1 MAPLLYLDTARLG
14 QTLPAA
20 RDAHI
25 DFVRLTT
32 EEPSSLYFEEFLKH
46 GYAAWPDYYQH
57 RFPGLSV
64 WTGIAGLKQT
74 LRRLAGA
81 PDDCEVLLASRSLA
95 LVQIAAKAMFQV
107 CRNVLC
113 TDLNW
118 TTYQDVVAHEA
129 ATTGSRVTVVPLRN
143 FIFHH
148 GWTANDVVDYLAE
161 VYDKHHCD
169 GLFLPAVDHLG
180 IRVPVKR
187 IHERIRQ
194 QKPINYTLIDAAQ
207 AFCHV
212 PIDDD
217 LTVANFLITGCHKW
231 MRAGQPMGI
240 GFCCSQPRSRLDTP
254 VPVDFDRRADP
265 LLDFT
270 AGVESDELDTHFE
283 TVNLSS
289 LIAAAGAAA
298 TSLPIAA
305 LPFNRFQDPYT
316 EFHAWFSGNA
326 DQWQQIGPS
335 ADMQSGIRLFQPTN
349 PKHQQ
354 LTADAM
360 RRFWL
365 SAGCVLSAY
374 AGGLIRLSAPVL
386 PQTCLSGIGQP
397 RRLTWCAVPRM
408 IHEQVYQKPIDSV
421 TAGEN
426 KDQTDAVSTLADNRT
441 TA

>member
-46 GYAAWPDYYQH
+46 GYAAWPGYYQL

-118 TTYQDVVAHEA
+118 SNYQQAINYQANVSGNQTTI
-129 ATTGSRVTVVPLRN
+129 VPLRD

-148 GWTANDVVDYLAE
+148 QWSAEDVVNYLANAYE
-161 VYDKHHCD
+161 QHHCD

-212 PIDDD
+212 PIEDD
-217 LTVANFLITGCHKW
+217 LAIVDFLITGCHKW
-231 MRAGQPMGI
+231 MRSGQPMGI
-240 GFCCSQPRSRLDTP
+240 GFARSESPNASRDAIAPNSNRQGNQT
-254 VPVDFDRRADP
+254 DP
-265 LLDFT
+265 LLLFT
-270 AGVESDELDTHFE
+270 AELDADRMSEHFE
-283 TVNLSS
+283 TVS
-289 LIAAAGAAA
+289 LTSLFAAAGACYRRSVVDGSHPAVTTFRFRPQCRELMHWRPKPMA
-298 TSLPIAA
+298 VDLQSRIAIWKTPETSHIVVDSNRIRHQWMA
-305 LPFNRFQDPYT
+305 LGYVV
-316 EFHAWFSGNA
+316 
-326 DQWQQIGPS
+326 S
-335 ADMQSGIRLFQPTN
+335 AFPCGTVRISETPLE
-349 PKHQQ
+349 
-354 LTADAM
+354 
-360 RRFWL
+360 
-365 SAGCVLSAY
+365 Y
-374 AGGLIRLSAPVL
+374 
-386 PQTCLSGIGQP
+386 
-397 RRLTWCAVPRM
+397 
-408 IHEQVYQKPIDSV
+408 
-421 TAGEN
+421 
-426 KDQTDAVSTLADNRT
+426 
-441 TA
+441 